1 MAPRKMLIIN
11 PNTSHAMTA
20 SLDQMIHALTTEFPS
35 STQLTT
41 YTAPDGPASINS
53 ADDALV
59 SARIVYEDLRPR
71 LEDYDAHLVACYSVH
86 PLVAGLQDE
95 VAHGIHVTGIFEA
108 SIVTAL
114 ALLPM
119 RYEEP
124 TLERL
129 ETRQKFGI
137 VSTGTVW
144 EKELSDGVRRFLD
157 LQSVAATG
165 RFKGVETTGL
175 TAAEL
180 HSAPKEVVAARMK
193 EATKRLVRDR
203 DVKVI
208 CLGCAGMVGME
219 DMIRS
224 ALVEE
229 FGEHEAGEIHI
240 LDGVKSGIA
249 LLEGLMRTLPRR
261 KRREKM
267 M

>member
-1 MAPRKMLIIN
+1 MAPKGKTMLVIN
-11 PNTSHAMTA
+11 PNTSKAMTA
-20 SLDQMIHALTTEFPS
+20 SVEQLIKQLNTDFPTT
-35 STQLTT
+35 TQITT
-41 YTAPDGPASINS
+41 YTAPQGPASIDNS
-53 ADDALV
+53 EDCMA

-95 VAHGIHVTGIFEA
+95 VPTGIHVTGIFEA
-108 SIVTAL
+108 SVTTAL
-114 ALLPM
+114 SLLPM
-119 RYEEP
+119 RYEDP

-137 VSTGTVW
+137 VSTGKYW

-157 LQSVAATG
+157 LQSVDATG

-180 HSAPKEVVAARMK
+180 HTADPELVKRKMK

-203 DVKVI
+203 DIKVI
-208 CLGCAGMVGME
+208 CLGCAGMVGMDDDVYE
-219 DMIRS
+219 

-229 FGEHEAGEIHI
+229 LGEYEAKEIHI
-240 LDGVKSGIA
+240 LDGVKAGIA
-249 LLEGLMRTLPRR
+249 LLEGLMRTLPR
-261 KRREKM
+261 K
-267 M
+267 